1 MCVCSN
7 SRVRV
12 YSLAH
17 SLDNACV
24 RAYMC
29 VCVLSEVTSAA
40 AASAAALAAAQ
51 AAVAVAVSSAR

>member
-1 MCVCSN
+1 MCSAQREFVCVCVC

-17 SLDNACV
+17 SLDNV
-24 RAYMC
+24 R

-40 AASAAALAAAQ
+40 AASAAAQ